1 MPNAQ
6 FSSDKTAPTRAAAS
20 PRMRIE
26 NWELRI
32 GQILPNVHSAKLF
45 LTKPLVSPILV
56 VEDSLAL
63 RVVKQV
69 RRASLEKC
77 PAATRQ
83 RAKGDRH
90 TDLGGECL

>member
-26 NWELRI
+26 NWELCI
-32 GQILPNVHSAKLF
+32 GQILNVHSAKLF
-45 LTKPLVSPILV
+45 FSKPLVSPILV

-90 TDLGGECL
+90 TDLGGECF